1 MLEPTIV
8 CPNCN
13 NEIRLTES
21 LAAPLIEAA
30 RREYEQRLMEKTKE
44 FSERELVLK
53 EREEAV
59 SKARASVDN
68 AVAQQLARERP
79 KIADDE
85 ERKARQALATD
96 IERNVREIAE
106 LQQVLRQRE
115 LKLAEA
121 QQAQLDLLKKQREL
135 EDAKREVELTV
146 EKKLQTAL
154 VTARQEARAEAESQ
168 LKLKVLER
176 EQTIASMQRQIE
188 DLKRKA
194 EQGSQQLQGEVLEL
208 ELESLLKMRFPQDV
222 IEGVPKGVH
231 GGDVLQRVSASL
243 GQHCGTIIWEAK
255 RTKNWN
261 DGWLVKLREDQRAAK
276 AEMAVVVSEALP
288 KDIEVFDLVE
298 GVWVAHPRAAIAIAA
313 VLRQSLIELASARQA
328 SEGHHSKMEMVYQ
341 YVTSLRFRHRIQA
354 IVESF
359 SSMQEDLNRERKLM
373 NKQWAKRE
381 GQIQQIMQAAVGVY
395 GDLQGI
401 TGKTLQ
407 EIEGLLLDS
416 REEDRIAVD
425 IESITRA

>member
-1 MLEPTIV
+1 
-8 CPNCN
+8 
-13 NEIRLTES
+13 
-21 LAAPLIEAA
+21 
-30 RREYEQRLMEKTKE
+30 
-44 FSERELVLK
+44 
-53 EREEAV
+53 
-59 SKARASVDN
+59 
-68 AVAQQLARERP
+68 
-79 KIADDE
+79 
-85 ERKARQALATD
+85 
-96 IERNVREIAE
+96 
-106 LQQVLRQRE
+106 
-115 LKLAEA
+115 
-121 QQAQLDLLKKQREL
+121 
-135 EDAKREVELTV
+135 
-146 EKKLQTAL
+146 
-154 VTARQEARAEAESQ
+154 
-168 LKLKVLER
+168 
-176 EQTIASMQRQIE
+176 
-188 DLKRKA
+188 
-194 EQGSQQLQGEVLEL
+194 
-208 ELESLLKMRFPQDV
+208 
-222 IEGVPKGVH
+222 
-231 GGDVLQRVSASL
+231 
-243 GQHCGTIIWEAK
+243 
-255 RTKNWN
+255 
-261 DGWLVKLREDQRAAK
+261 
-276 AEMAVVVSEALP
+276 VVVSEALP